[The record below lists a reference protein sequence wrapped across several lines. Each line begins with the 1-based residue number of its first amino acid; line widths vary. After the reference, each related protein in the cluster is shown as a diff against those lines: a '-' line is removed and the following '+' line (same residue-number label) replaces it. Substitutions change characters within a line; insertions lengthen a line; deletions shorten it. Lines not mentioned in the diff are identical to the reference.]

1 METTIAALQFT
12 VVASAKITAGKL
24 VGSSNKPATAADTVI
39 GLALSN
45 ADEGEAV
52 TVLAVGLADVEA
64 GGSIKAGDKLAADDN
79 GRPIVATKDSFGLAL
94 NAATA
99 GQTVTVLIR

>member
-1 METTIAALQFT
+1 MKTIAALQFT
-12 VVASAKITAGKL
+12 FVAGAKMNAGQL
-24 VGSSNKPATAADTVI
+24 VSTSGKPATAADTVV
-39 GLALSN
+39 GLALSD

-64 GGSIKAGDKLAADDN
+64 GGTIKAGDKLAADDN
-79 GRPIVATKDSFGLAL
+79 GRPIVATGESFGVAL
-94 NAATA
+94 NPAAA